1 MPAAHVAPS
10 RGLARDVE
18 RPPVGRPPLLVVPG
32 EDRSERLEWR
42 QRHARAPRAVP
53 PPGAGPDR
61 NRWAASVAT
70 SLEAFREAPLVLAHG
85 FGVLATLRATSLFE
99 RCVAGAVLVAPADPD
114 DYGVLAR
121 LPATPLPYPTLLV
134 ASRDDPGIK
143 LTKAGA
149 LATRWGS
156 QFVVARSGAD
166 RAADEARLLR
176 AFGASLGSRAP
187 VDAH

>member
-1 MPAAHVAPS
+1 MTVDRHPLLIVPGADGSGPAA
-10 RGLARDVE
+10 
-18 RPPVGRPPLLVVPG
+18 
-32 EDRSERLEWR
+32 WR
-42 QRHARAPRAVP
+42 RRYPRAPRVVRL
-53 PPGAGPDR
+53 PGAATDL

-70 SLEAFREAPLVLAHG
+70 SIDACRDAPLVLAHG

-99 RCVAGAVLVAPADPD
+99 RRVAGAMLVAPADPD
-114 DYGVLAR
+114 DYGVLVR

-156 QFVVARSGAD
+156 RFAVVERSGDD
-166 RAADEARLLR
+166 RWQEGARLLR
-176 AFGASLGSRAP
+176 AFAATLATRALA
-187 VDAH
+187 DAA